1 MRYLVDQGVTEI
13 EELGPGTVLKKL
25 FARIKKD

>member
-1 MRYLVDQGVTEI
+1 MRYLIDQGVTEI

-25 FARIKKD
+25 FARIQKD